1 VTYADLFIH
10 ARYILLKLYLL
21 LLKERFGCNL
31 ESRATMKAC
40 KDLATQ
46 INEKDRYIG
55 YLAFC
60 EVYLDGEDQKPD
72 LAQKCLEDLVL
83 NTDQQRPEAYFRLYS
98 LYLQLG
104 RKDEESNRS

>member
-1 VTYADLFIH
+1 
-10 ARYILLKLYLL
+10 
-21 LLKERFGCNL
+21 
-31 ESRATMKAC
+31 MKAC
-40 KDLATQ
+40 KDLAAQ

-60 EVYLDGEDQKPD
+60 EVYLDGEDQKPE
-72 LAQKCLEDLVL
+72 LAQKCLEDLVH

-104 RKDEESNRS
+104 RKDDEANRKQNSLKPNEYYKKAVELMERLVQFC